1 MVRSLDYK
9 GIIERPF
16 LHQHFGLFLGTV
28 RQVLNRCLFLAD
40 SLQKFDNILGAIFF
54 AYYSCISSVQLF
66 LPRIA
71 LNAMIAQQHLFQA
84 NVPSINL
91 VSKQIYHR
99 IGGILRESSKYGEAW
114 RISEAVEA
122 GSSIFL
128 SEGSLHGL
136 HGTRIFLTL
145 SQEDPSTRK
154 ILAPCKK
161 YNPLHVNRVQ
171 KTYDARMIPRLPES
185 SSLHVNSPSVSRK
198 KGLNNDNAIQYNTI
212 QYLIQGI
219 ETKVTKYL
227 SKGDI

>member
-1 MVRSLDYK
+1 M
-9 GIIERPF
+9 
-16 LHQHFGLFLGTV
+16 
-28 RQVLNRCLFLAD
+28 
-40 SLQKFDNILGAIFF
+40 GAIFF

-71 LNAMIAQQHLFQA
+71 LNAMITIAQAASFPGKYTIDQPRFQA
-84 NVPSINL
+84 NITSNRWHTARIF
-91 VSKQIYHR
+91 QI
-99 IGGILRESSKYGEAW
+99 W
-114 RISEAVEA
+114 RISGAIEA

-171 KTYDARMIPRLPES
+171 KTYDARMIPRLPGS

-212 QYLIQGI
+212 LY
-219 ETKVTKYL
+219 
-227 SKGDI
+227 SRDRN